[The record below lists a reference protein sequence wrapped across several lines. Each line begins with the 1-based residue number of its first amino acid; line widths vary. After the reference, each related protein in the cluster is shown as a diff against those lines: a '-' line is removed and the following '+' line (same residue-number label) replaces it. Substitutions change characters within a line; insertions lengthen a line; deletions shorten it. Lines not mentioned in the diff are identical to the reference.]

1 MHITSFRIMMA
12 NRLRSCS
19 APLTLRVM
27 KFYHLY
33 EICSSELIHKTT
45 AARQGGG
52 CFMLLV
58 DKTNFLQDMQFYN
71 VMLCS
76 IHFSRF

>member
-1 MHITSFRIMMA
+1 MMA

-19 APLTLRVM
+19 APLPLRAM
-27 KFYHLY
+27 QFYHLY
-33 EICSSELIHKTT
+33 GMRSSELIHKTT

-52 CFMLLV
+52 CFMLLM
-58 DKTNFLQDMQFYN
+58 DKTDFLQDMQFYY